1 MSIAQAIKPHLSS
14 LRRYARAL
22 SGSQTA
28 GDGYVVTLLEA
39 LVADASMF
47 PTGIAPKIGLYRQ
60 FSRLWNSV
68 EVNAF
73 CDERESSKALRSL
86 QALTPKP
93 RQALLLLSVEGFEP
107 EEIAKILEVSM
118 AEVAAL
124 VAAADSEI
132 ANLLSPAEI
141 LIIEDEPLT
150 AFDLE
155 DLVEGMGHRVIGI
168 ARTHEQ
174 ALTLAQKRRPDLI
187 LSDIQLA
194 DGSTGIDAVNEV
206 LRNFDAP
213 VIFVTGHAELL
224 LSGKKPEPT
233 FLIAKPYNPDM
244 VRAIVGQALFFE
256 VRSHIDPASGEDAGA
271 HSQSSAHA
279 GAVDLQRC

>member
-1 MSIAQAIKPHLSS
+1 MTIAQAIEPHLSS

-22 SGSQTA
+22 SGSQTG
-28 GDGYVVTLLEA
+28 GDGYVVALLEA
-39 LVADASMF
+39 LVADVSMF
-47 PTGIAPKIGLYRQ
+47 PTGIPPKIGLYRL

-73 CDERESSKALRSL
+73 CDERENSKALRSL

-107 EEIAKILEVSM
+107 EEIADILEVSM
-118 AEVAAL
+118 PEVASL
-124 VAAADSEI
+124 VAAADREI
-132 ANLLSPAEI
+132 ANLISPADI

-155 DLVEGMGHRVIGI
+155 DLVEGLGHHVIGI

-174 ALTLAQKRRPDLI
+174 ALTLVQRRQPDLI

-194 DGSTGIDAVNEV
+194 DGSTGIDAVNAL

-233 FLIAKPYNPDM
+233 FLIPKPYNPEM
-244 VRAIVGQALFFE
+244 VRAVVGQALFFE
-256 VRSHIDPASGEDAGA
+256 VRSHIEPTAGEEAGVHAQSPAPTGTAN
-271 HSQSSAHA
+271 
-279 GAVDLQRC
+279 LQRC

>member
-1 MSIAQAIKPHLSS
+1 MPIAQAIEPHLSS
-14 LRRYARAL
+14 LRRYARTL
-22 SGSQTA
+22 SGSQTG
-28 GDGYVVTLLEA
+28 GDGYVVELLEA
-39 LVADASMF
+39 LVADVSMF
-47 PTGIAPKIGLYRQ
+47 PTGISPKIGLYRL

-68 EVNAF
+68 AVNAF

-107 EEIAKILEVSM
+107 EEIADILEVSM
-118 AEVAAL
+118 PEVAAL

-155 DLVEGMGHRVIGI
+155 DLVEGLGHHVIGI

-174 ALTLAQKRRPDLI
+174 ALTLAQRRQPDLI

-194 DGSTGIDAVNEV
+194 DGSTGLDAVNAL

-233 FLIAKPYNPDM
+233 FLIPKPYNPDM
-244 VRAIVGQALFFE
+244 VRAVVGQALFFE
-256 VRSHIDPASGEDAGA
+256 VRSHLDPAPAEEPGA
-271 HSQSSAHA
+271 HSQSLAPTGSAS
-279 GAVDLQRC
+279 LQRC